1 MLLLSDI
8 VVIVGIP
15 TSDNEARPSP
25 EEKTQESRP
34 GGLWGVNGDY
44 GCDDDDD
51 GDDDDH
57 DDDNDDD
64 DDGGL
69 WGVNGDYGCSD
80 DDDDN
85 GDYGCGDEIIAE
97 MFNIIISCFGSHP
110 HLYKILWNHLQGRR
124 RRRQQSR
131 GRNSFLAKPKK

>member
-44 GCDDDDD
+44 GCDDDNGDYGVHD
-51 GDDDDH
+51 GDDDD
-57 DDDNDDD
+57 DDDD
-64 DDGGL
+64 DDG
-69 WGVNGDYGCSD
+69 
-80 DDDDN
+80 DDN
-85 GDYGCGDEIIAE
+85 VVMKLSQRCYHVLVHIHIFIKYCEII
-97 MFNIIISCFGSHP
+97 F
-110 HLYKILWNHLQGRR
+110 
-124 RRRQQSR
+124 R
-131 GRNSFLAKPKK
+131 GGDDAVSNPEVEIVFWLNPKK

>member
-44 GCDDDDD
+44 GCGGDNGGYDDDD
-51 GDDDDH
+51 GD
-57 DDDNDDD
+57 
-64 DDGGL
+64 
-69 WGVNGDYGCSD
+69 GDE
-80 DDDDN
+80 
-85 GDYGCGDEIIAE
+85 CGDDVD
-97 MFNIIISCFGSHP
+97 NQPTCH
-110 HLYKILWNHLQGRR
+110 
-124 RRRQQSR
+124 
-131 GRNSFLAKPKK
+131 